1 MHPVFNRTRKAEF
14 NTHKA
19 NAFARTD
26 SHLAGLLRGYTLFV
40 CRLSQLK
47 FDDHEAYT
55 LEADHL
61 ETVCSTLDAQIN
73 NYLTD

>member
-1 MHPVFNRTRKAEF
+1 MHPVFNRMRKAEF

-19 NAFARTD
+19 RAFARTD

-47 FDDHEAYT
+47 SDDLEACT

-61 ETVCSTLDAQIN
+61 ETVCSTMDAQIN
-73 NYLTD
+73 NYLAD